1 MEHAPHGVAAGDA
14 PGPANY
20 VPLSPV
26 SLLHRA
32 ADIYPTKIAVIDGER
47 RFTYAEFRAR
57 CCRLAS
63 ALTARGIGQGDTVA
77 VLAPN
82 TSAMLEAHF
91 GVLMAGAVLNAINIR
106 LDAPTVAYCLRHGK
120 ARLLLVDTEFSALAH
135 TALGQLDAPPPTVHI
150 EADGFPAPAEATD
163 YESFIGTGDPAQ
175 RGPGAQDEWQTVSL
189 LYTSG
194 TTGNPKGVLYHSRG
208 AYLNALSNAL
218 VSGLTPD
225 CVYLWTLPM
234 FHCNGWT
241 YPWAVTAVGGTHVC
255 LRKIDAGAIFDL
267 IVREQ
272 VTHLHGAPV
281 VLSLLIHAPAA
292 QKQAFDHRVEIG
304 VGGAPPPS
312 RVIADMERLG
322 FRVTHLYGTTE
333 TYGPSSI
340 CAWQTDWNTLGT
352 DAQARLRA
360 RQGVR
365 MLAQEDIRVV
375 DTMSMAPVPSDGE
388 TLGEV
393 LLRGNAVMKGYLDNP
408 EATEAALAGG
418 YYHTGDLAVRH
429 PDGYIEIRDRAKDII
444 ISGGENIASIEIEE
458 ALYQHP
464 DIVEAAVV
472 AAPDER
478 WGEVPCAF
486 VTVRDGAHQDAA
498 AIVQF
503 CRERLAHFKCPRHII
518 FGPLTKTATG
528 KVQKFALRA
537 QARAHCDATTGAAS

>member
-1 MEHAPHGVAAGDA
+1 MEHAPTGHAADDA

-32 ADIYPTKIAVIDGER
+32 ADIYPSKIAVIDGER
-47 RFTYAEFRAR
+47 RFSYTEFRAR

-63 ALTARGIGQGDTVA
+63 ALVARGIGRGDTVA

-106 LDAPTVAYCLRHGK
+106 LDAPTIAYCLRHGK
-120 ARLLLVDTEFSALAH
+120 ARILLADTEFAALTRAALA
-135 TALGQLDAPPPTVHI
+135 QLDAPPPVVDIHAEGFDAHI
-150 EADGFPAPAEATD
+150 SDTTYEALLSGA
-163 YESFIGTGDPAQ
+163 DPAF

-218 VSGLTPD
+218 ITGLTPE

-255 LRKIDAGAIFDL
+255 LRKIDAGAIFEL
-267 IVREQ
+267 IERER

-281 VLSLLIHAPAA
+281 VLNLLIHAPAE
-292 QKQAFDHRVEIG
+292 QKRPITHRVDIG

-322 FRVTHLYGTTE
+322 VHVTHLYGTTE
-333 TYGPSSI
+333 TYGPSAI
-340 CAWQTDWNTLGT
+340 CAWQTDWHTQPA

-365 MLAQEDIRVV
+365 MLAQEDIQVV
-375 DTMSMAPVPSDGE
+375 DTLSGQPVPADGE

-393 LLRGNAVMKGYLDNP
+393 LLRGNAVMKGYLDNRD
-408 EATEAALAGG
+408 ATATALADGF
-418 YYHTGDLAVRH
+418 YHTGDLAVRH
-429 PDGYIEIRDRAKDII
+429 ADGYFEIRDRAKDII
-444 ISGGENIASIEIEE
+444 ISGGENIASIEVEE

-464 DIVEAAVV
+464 DILEAAVV
-472 AAPDER
+472 AAPDAR

-486 VTVRDGAHQDAA
+486 ITLREGATLSPE
-498 AIVQF
+498 AIQQF
-503 CRERLAHFKCPRHII
+503 CRERLAHFKSPRHIL

-537 QARAHCDATTGAAS
+537 QARAHVDATTGVPS